1 MKDNIFFYLK
11 KKGDVFYLNGSLT
24 IEEALEEMKK
34 SGYTAIP
41 VIDKE
46 GCYIGSITEGDFLW
60 YVYNENP
67 NLKKSIKS
75 LIRKEFMPAVSISTP
90 MMEILRQSLKQ
101 NYVPVVDHRNIFI
114 GIITRI
120 VILEP
125 LFTQFA

>member
-60 YVYNENP
+60 YVYN
-67 NLKKSIKS
+67 LQ
-75 LIRKEFMPAVSISTP
+75 RAYTW
-90 MMEILRQSLKQ
+90 
-101 NYVPVVDHRNIFI
+101 
-114 GIITRI
+114 
-120 VILEP
+120 
-125 LFTQFA
+125 